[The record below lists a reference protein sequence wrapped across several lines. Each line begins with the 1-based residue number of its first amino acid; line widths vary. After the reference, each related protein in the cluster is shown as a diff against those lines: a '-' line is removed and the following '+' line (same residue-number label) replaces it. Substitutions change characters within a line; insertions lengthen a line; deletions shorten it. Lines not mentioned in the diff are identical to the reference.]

1 MRKSKKIALY
11 SLMGLFLLAAG
22 LNGEEKKILLNDISS
37 HIKDYEKKK
46 VTLILKLKYVD
57 NIFQRIIFYD
67 SKNTDIEFD
76 ISSKELREK
85 LKNDMLN
92 LHRGMDYTVSFT
104 VRKLGNLGGVIAD
117 LDGFKPVI
125 IDKIP

>member
-1 MRKSKKIALY
+1 
-11 SLMGLFLLAAG
+11 MGLFLLAAG

-76 ISSKELREK
+76 ISSKELRER
-85 LKNDMLN
+85 LKDDMLN

>member
-1 MRKSKKIALY
+1 MSKSKRIVHVILIP
-11 SLMGLFLLAAG
+11 LLLLAIH
-22 LNGEEKKILLNDISS
+22 LNGEEKKILLRDISS

-46 VTLILKLKYVD
+46 VVLTLKLKHVD
-57 NIFQRIIFYD
+57 RIFQRIVFYD

-85 LKNDMLN
+85 LKGNMLN
-92 LHRGMDYTVSFT
+92 LHRGMDYSVSFT
-104 VRKLGNLGGVIAD
+104 VIKLGNMGGVIAD